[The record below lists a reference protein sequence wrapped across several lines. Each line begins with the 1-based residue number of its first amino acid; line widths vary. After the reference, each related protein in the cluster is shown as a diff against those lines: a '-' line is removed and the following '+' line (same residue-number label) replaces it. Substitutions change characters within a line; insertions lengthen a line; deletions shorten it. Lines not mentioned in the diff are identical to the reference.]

1 MLSVPAALTVAAML
15 ATAGPAAATPG
26 AQVLGHP
33 APGGTGA
40 LEAVACATTST
51 CWAVGAMP
59 VGRQTPSSG
68 GATVVMARTT
78 DAGARWGTVRVHTRA
93 PVELTSISCPDRRHC
108 TAVGATSVQGIPV
121 GAVLTTADG
130 GRKWSTGPAPA
141 GSVDLAGV
149 DCRTASA
156 CVALATDGTTYWA
169 ATTTD
174 GGRVWQREGDL
185 PAGFGGAGGL
195 ACPRPD
201 LCLVAGYTAA
211 SPGKGAGAVAVTNDG
226 GANWKVATLPAGTGL
241 LHTVACLR
249 AGPCLA
255 AGTTSTTDTDLSPAP
270 GALLASNDGGA
281 TFTADRSPAGMG
293 DAFGL
298 ACSGPA
304 RCVMVGTVWTTGTDP
319 VPTGSVLLTDDAGRR
334 WRRVA
339 SRFVPVGLTGVAC
352 PTPTACVAAGND
364 VVARIDL
371 PPPPPAAASGSGART
386 SRRR

>member
-1 MLSVPAALTVAAML
+1 MAALGVP
-15 ATAGPAAATPG
+15 GAAAAARA

-33 APGGTGA
+33 APAGTGA
-40 LEAVACATTST
+40 LEAVACATPST

-68 GATVVMARTT
+68 GATVVLARTT

-93 PVELTSISCPDRRHC
+93 PVELTAVSCPDRRHC
-108 TAVGATSVQGIPV
+108 TAVGATSLQGLPV

-130 GRKWSTGPAPA
+130 GRTWTPLPAPA
-141 GSVDLAGV
+141 SSVDLAGV
-149 DCRTASA
+149 ACRTALA

-174 GGRVWQREGDL
+174 GGRIWQRAGDL

-195 ACPRPD
+195 TCPRPG
-201 LCLVAGYTAA
+201 LCLVAGYTAVA
-211 SPGKGAGAVAVTNDG
+211 PGKGAGAVAVSNDG
-226 GANWKVATLPAGTGL
+226 GAAWKVATLPAGTGL

-255 AGTTSTTDTDLSPAP
+255 AGTTSTTDTDLLPAP
-270 GALLASNDGGA
+270 GALLTSSDGGA
-281 TFTADRSPAGMG
+281 TFEARRSPPAMD

-298 ACSGPA
+298 ACTGPA
-304 RCVMVGTVWTTGTDP
+304 RCVLVGTVWTSDTDP
-319 VPTGSVLLTDDAGRR
+319 VPTGSVLLTDDGGLH
-334 WRRVA
+334 WRHVA
-339 SRFVPVGLTGVAC
+339 SRFVPVGLIGVAC

-364 VVARIDL
+364 VVAQVAL
-371 PPPPPAAASGSGART
+371 PPPPPTARTAGSGSPAST
-386 SRRR
+386 RR